1 MKWKAVKNTYT
12 SLLCQHSV
20 DDIRQLTVCGITTSV
35 SRSTADADIIVM
47 RALSAIAELLVL
59 NCFKFNVTII
69 SATWYRYRITVRLS
83 VCHILSLYPN
93 QSWTWVHFA
102 KSNPTQSTSW
112 LTQSNP
118 IHDDHVYSDPHPIQ
132 SIGPRSGENT
142 VSCNT
147 KKCFRYRSNLWS

>member
-118 IHDDHVYSDPHPIQ
+118 RWPCVFRPTSNPIQ
-132 SIGPRSGENT
+132 SIGPRT
-142 VSCNT
+142 QWRKHCQLQY
-147 KKCFRYRSNLWS
+147 KKMFSLSI